1 MNINFY
7 KMLKP
12 FTLFMAFAVMALS
25 FGCKSKNDPAPTAGV
40 LRIYNASPTFL
51 TYDIYYNGNKA
62 NSVAIPYGGGIKNT
76 QYPVGTYDI
85 KFKVAGE
92 SQDAFSKSGLN
103 LQQDVLTSYYLL
115 GKANQFELLTVVDNL
130 SNLDIKKAYVRF
142 INLSLN
148 APALDLFVKDKTSA
162 ISSNIPYKGYGTYTA
177 VDAGTIKFNLKE
189 NSTGTVKAESDD
201 VKIEIGNV
209 YTIFAGGVYSNP
221 AADERGLNIQ
231 VIKHQ

>member
-12 FTLFMAFAVMALS
+12 FTLFMAFATLGLS
-25 FGCKSKNDPAPTAGV
+25 FGCKSKSEPTPASGV
-40 LRIYNASPTFL
+40 LRIHNASPTFL

-62 NSVAIPYGGGIKNT
+62 NSAAIPYGGGIRNT
-76 QYPVGTYDI
+76 QYPVGTYEL

-103 LQQDVLTSYYLL
+103 LQQNLLTSYYLL
-115 GKANQFELLTVVDNL
+115 GKANQFELLTVVDDL

-162 ISSNIPYKGYGTYTA
+162 ISSNILYKGYGNYVA

-189 NSTGTVKAESDD
+189 NSTGTTKAESED
-201 VKIEIGNV
+201 VKIEAGSV